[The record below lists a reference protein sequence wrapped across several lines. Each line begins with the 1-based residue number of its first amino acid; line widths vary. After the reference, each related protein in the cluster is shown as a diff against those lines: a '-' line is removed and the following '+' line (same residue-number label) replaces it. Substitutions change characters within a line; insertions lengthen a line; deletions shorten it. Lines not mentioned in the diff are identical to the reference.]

1 MRLSFGYT
9 LTKDKKIINL
19 SLGFILAVILGG
31 SYLLNPEEF
40 NFTACFFH
48 QKTGLSCPTCGLSR
62 AFFSFSHLQIYD
74 AFQFH
79 LFGPLLYLSLLLL
92 LSKWIVEI
100 ISNKEVLFKIN
111 PKFRKQ
117 TIFLLI
123 FAWLSFFVIRLT
135 YELIFV

>member
-1 MRLSFGYT
+1 MRLNFGDT
-9 LTKDKKIINL
+9 LAKDKILINL
-19 SLGFILAVILGG
+19 SLGLILLTILWGA
-31 SYLLNPEEF
+31 YFFNPEEVTF
-40 NFTACFFH
+40 ASCFFH
-48 QKTGLSCPTCGLSR
+48 EKTGLSCPTCGLSR
-62 AFFSFSHLQIYD
+62 SFFSFSHLQIYD

-100 ISNKEVLFKIN
+100 ISNREVLFKIN
-111 PKFRKQ
+111 PKLRKQ
-117 TIFLLI
+117 TIFILI